1 MERHILRIF
10 NIPDYKTKE
19 DLELEFKL
27 KGDYKVFVMGA
38 RSEKPNSSYGLIEFD
53 SQNDLDNFALHFH
66 KLRKDVVVYKD

>member
-1 MERHILRIF
+1 MDRYILRIF

-38 RSEKPNSSYGLIEFD
+38 RGDKPNSNYGLIEFN
-53 SQNDLDNFALHFH
+53 SQEELDNFASYFH
-66 KLRKDVVVYKD
+66 KLRRDVIIYQD